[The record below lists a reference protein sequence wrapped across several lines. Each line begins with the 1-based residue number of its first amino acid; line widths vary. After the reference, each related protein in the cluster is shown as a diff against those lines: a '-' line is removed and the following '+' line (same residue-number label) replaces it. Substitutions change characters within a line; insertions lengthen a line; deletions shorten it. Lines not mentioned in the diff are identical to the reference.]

1 MMLGLCPLPL
11 TIENNGIQDPLTLL
25 FSYVPPWIGDMVSLF
40 VQEALFA
47 QRNIVTRFL
56 AKITHFG
63 ATICT
68 DCPCTDHVQIG
79 G

>member
-1 MMLGLCPLPL
+1 
-11 TIENNGIQDPLTLL
+11 
-25 FSYVPPWIGDMVSLF
+25 VPPWIGDMVSLF